1 MKCHLLRYNKK
12 PLELNVSDIA
22 RITGVSQS
30 NVIVVMKT
38 GEEHMGY
45 MVTPIDNITDWF
57 RESIYYFIYHIYLI
71 ITFIINNLNYHNYG
85 KEGNY

>member
-30 NVIVVMKT
+30 NIIVVMKT
-38 GEEHMGY
+38 GEEHIGY
-45 MVTPIDNITDWF
+45 MVVPLDNITD
-57 RESIYYFIYHIYLI
+57 
-71 ITFIINNLNYHNYG
+71 
-85 KEGNY
+85 

>member
-1 MKCHLLRYNKK
+1 MKCHLLRYSKE

-38 GEEHMGY
+38 GEEHIGY
-45 MVTPIDNITDWF
+45 MVSF
-57 RESIYYFIYHIYLI
+57 
-71 ITFIINNLNYHNYG
+71 INNS
-85 KEGNY
+85 

>member
-1 MKCHLLRYNKK
+1 MKCNLLRYNKK

-45 MVTPIDNITDWF
+45 MVTPIDNITD
-57 RESIYYFIYHIYLI
+57 
-71 ITFIINNLNYHNYG
+71 
-85 KEGNY
+85 